1 MTMKHSIIC
10 LIAIFLMT
18 GCNLGTTGVTPLP
31 TPDIPTLE
39 IIAPANNQEVVEGF
53 DFDFDIVAR
62 DDNPGISLV
71 ELYVDEL
78 LINFSSPVDG
88 EAVPVF
94 RTTMN
99 WLASGAGL
107 HIVEVIA
114 YRPDGTQGDPARLN
128 IEVVPR
134 EE

>member
-1 MTMKHSIIC
+1 MKHSIIC
-10 LIAIFLMT
+10 LIVIIIMT
-18 GCNLGTTGVTPLP
+18 GCNLGTGGETPLP

-39 IIAPANNQEVVEGF
+39 IIAPANNQQVVEGF

-62 DDNPGISLV
+62 DNNPGISLV

-78 LINFSSPVDG
+78 LINFSKPVD
-88 EAVPVF
+88 EEHVPVF

-99 WLASGAGL
+99 WLASAPGL
-107 HIVEVIA
+107 HVVEVIA
-114 YRPDGTQGDPARLN
+114 YRPDGTQGDPARIN